1 MMGIKNPGLI
11 IQLLV
16 ILINP
21 WWWVII
27 QRNFWIGLP
36 IFILSL
42 VVFVFFW
49 QIESKKNL
57 LLLVILTTTIFFIA
71 TYEAF
76 DESIFRNSALDIQQY
91 NKRHEFY
98 AKGLGKIYTNRF
110 SLTYFKDFNLPF
122 YKLQRNFFAYFDPN
136 LYFFASHPRERLGIE
151 EFGKYLP
158 IFLPFFLLGFFYIIC
173 KLLPKLLLYLI
184 IVLLASSVISPSYN
198 LGPVLF
204 FPVVNYLIT
213 IGIILSLKRGLRYL

>member
-27 QRNFWIGLP
+27 QRNFWIGLL

-42 VVFVFFW
+42 VVFGFFW
-49 QIESKKNL
+49 QIKSKYNL
-57 LLLVILTTTIFFIA
+57 LLLVILTMTIFFIA
-71 TYEAF
+71 IGEAF
-76 DESIFRNSALDIQQY
+76 DESIFRNSALDIQKY

-110 SLTYFKDFNLPF
+110 SLAYFKDYNFPIS
-122 YKLQRNFFAYFDPN
+122 KLQRNLFANLDLN
-136 LYFFASHPRERLGIE
+136 LYFSASHPRERIGIE
-151 EFGKYLP
+151 EFEKYLL
-158 IFLPFFLLGFFYIIC
+158 IFLPFFLLGFFYSFC
-173 KLLPKLLLYLI
+173 KPLPKLLLYLI
-184 IVLLASSVISPSYN
+184 IVLLISSVISPSYN

-213 IGIILSLKRGLRYL
+213 IGVILSLKRGLRYL